1 MVDTML
7 TLMSIA
13 SFVAIFTSVDLLVV
27 RCTMGAISVLV
38 ITVAVVC
45 VVGSFGV
52 MAGGSVVMGED
63 ILVNVS
69 ITLVMFGIVAL
80 VDNGVV
86 NWGFM
91 MDGGLVALS
100 GGLVVINILMMGV
113 RHILVL
119 MIGLEAEWVM
129 VLMLVM
135 SVVRVVLSGSMVT
148 LIGVHVTVVMA

>member
-1 MVDTML
+1 ML

>member
-1 MVDTML
+1 ML

-45 VVGSFGV
+45 MVGSFGV

>member
-1 MVDTML
+1 ML

-45 VVGSFGV
+45 MVGSFGV

-69 ITLVMFGIVAL
+69 ITLVMFRVVAL

>member
-1 MVDTML
+1 ML

-69 ITLVMFGIVAL
+69 ITLVMFRVVAL

>member
-1 MVDTML
+1 ML

-45 VVGSFGV
+45 VVGSFDV